1 MSISTPR
8 ESRLRKA
15 GLAVAAASALIAV
28 GVPLAAYTSTAA
40 PAAAPQSD
48 GEGYVNS
55 TARCT
60 APSTAVMFGTTETS
74 RVAIC
79 QTASGT
85 YQYRGV
91 RVSDGA
97 KLVTTASKTSSD
109 AFVANNDGVTYTVT
123 PTALSVTA
131 NGNTFRTET
140 WTDYNGPEAPA
151 STSTPSTSTSTSTS
165 TAASTSTTPSTSGAA
180 PSSTT
185 TSADPSTAQTTSTV
199 PLPPPLPAEVGGGT
213 SADST

>member
-1 MSISTPR
+1 MSTSTHR

-97 KLVTTASKTSSD
+97 RLVTTASKTSSD

-131 NGNTFRTET
+131 SGNTFRTET

-151 STSTPSTSTSTSTS
+151 STATSTSTS
-165 TAASTSTTPSTSGAA
+165 TAASTSATPSTSGTAS
-180 PSSTT
+180 PSTT
-185 TSADPSTAQTTSTV
+185 TSAAETSTAQTTSTV
-199 PLPPPLPAEVGGGT
+199 PLPPPLSAE
-213 SADST
+213 

>member
-1 MSISTPR
+1 MSTSTHR

-97 KLVTTASKTSSD
+97 RLVTTASKTSSD

-131 NGNTFRTET
+131 SGNTFRTET

-151 STSTPSTSTSTSTS
+151 STATSTPTS
-165 TAASTSTTPSTSGAA
+165 TAASTSATPSTSGTAS
-180 PSSTT
+180 PSTT
-185 TSADPSTAQTTSTV
+185 TSAAETSTAQTTSTV
-199 PLPPPLPAEVGGGT
+199 PLPPPLSAEVGGGT
-213 SADST
+213 SSDG

>member
-1 MSISTPR
+1 MSTSTHR

-97 KLVTTASKTSSD
+97 RLVTTASKTSSD

-131 NGNTFRTET
+131 SGNTFRTET

-151 STSTPSTSTSTSTS
+151 STATSSTSTS
-165 TAASTSTTPSTSGAA
+165 TAASTSATPSTSGTAS
-180 PSSTT
+180 PSTT
-185 TSADPSTAQTTSTV
+185 TSAAETSTAQTTSTV
-199 PLPPPLPAEVGGGT
+199 PLPPPLSAEVGGGT
-213 SADST
+213 SSDG

>member
-1 MSISTPR
+1 MSTSTHR

-48 GEGYVNS
+48 GEGYLNS

-79 QTASGT
+79 KTASGT
-85 YQYRGV
+85 YQDRGV

-123 PTALSVTA
+123 LTALSVTA

-151 STSTPSTSTSTSTS
+151 STATSTPTS
-165 TAASTSTTPSTSGAA
+165 TAASTSATPSTSGTAS
-180 PSSTT
+180 PSTT
-185 TSADPSTAQTTSTV
+185 TSAAETSTAQTTSTV
-199 PLPPPLPAEVGGGT
+199 PLPPPLSAEVGGGT
-213 SADST
+213 SSDG

>member
-1 MSISTPR
+1 MSTSTHR

-97 KLVTTASKTSSD
+97 RLVTTALKTSSD

-131 NGNTFRTET
+131 SGNTFRTET

-151 STSTPSTSTSTSTS
+151 STATSTPTS
-165 TAASTSTTPSTSGAA
+165 TAASTSATPSTSGTAS
-180 PSSTT
+180 PSTT
-185 TSADPSTAQTTSTV
+185 TSAAETSTAQTTSTV
-199 PLPPPLPAEVGGGT
+199 PLPPPLSAEVGGGT
-213 SADST
+213 SSDG

>member
-1 MSISTPR
+1 MSTSTHR

-97 KLVTTASKTSSD
+97 RLVTTASKTSSD

-131 NGNTFRTET
+131 SGNTFRTET

-151 STSTPSTSTSTSTS
+151 STATSTSTS
-165 TAASTSTTPSTSGAA
+165 TAASTSATPSTSGTAS
-180 PSSTT
+180 PSTT
-185 TSADPSTAQTTSTV
+185 TSAAETSTAQTTSTV
-199 PLPPPLPAEVGGGT
+199 PLPPPLSAEVGGGT
-213 SADST
+213 SSDG

>member
-1 MSISTPR
+1 MSTSTHR

-15 GLAVAAASALIAV
+15 GLAIAAASALIAV

-48 GEGYVNS
+48 GEGYLNS

-79 QTASGT
+79 QTASGN

-97 KLVTTASKTSSD
+97 RLVTTALKTSSD

-131 NGNTFRTET
+131 SGNTFRTET

-151 STSTPSTSTSTSTS
+151 STATSTPTS
-165 TAASTSTTPSTSGAA
+165 TAASTSATPSTSGTAS
-180 PSSTT
+180 PSTT
-185 TSADPSTAQTTSTV
+185 TSAAETSTAQTTSTV
-199 PLPPPLPAEVGGGT
+199 PLPPPLSAEVGGGT
-213 SADST
+213 SSDG